1 MINRHIIRMEL
12 RRSLVGLIA
21 WTATVGLSL
30 YLIIILWPMVKD
42 MYAQIPE
49 SMKDIMDTFGGIPT
63 TVIEYFA
70 TEGGMMMQLFGAIF
84 AAMLGYNTIS
94 REERDHTTDSIY
106 TLPVSR
112 LSFYFHK
119 LLAVFLQVVIFSV
132 GIALFNIL
140 GFITVGSLDS
150 IGKFLA
156 FMALNTLTFLM
167 IASLG
172 FTLGSIMKGNIQLIA
187 LIIPIPLYIVSVIS
201 SLTDNKILEKLR
213 YVTPFTFSDPVAFFK
228 LDFKF
233 EYISLIL
240 FTVISAASIFLS
252 SFYFTRKEFNA

>member
-1 MINRHIIRMEL
+1 
-12 RRSLVGLIA
+12 
-21 WTATVGLSL
+21 
-30 YLIIILWPMVKD
+30 
-42 MYAQIPE
+42 
-49 SMKDIMDTFGGIPT
+49 
-63 TVIEYFA
+63 
-70 TEGGMMMQLFGAIF
+70 
-84 AAMLGYNTIS
+84 
-94 REERDHTTDSIY
+94 
-106 TLPVSR
+106 LPVSR

-119 LLAVFLQVVIFSV
+119 LLAVFIQVVIFSL
-132 GIALFNIL
+132 GIALFNIM
-140 GFITVGSLDS
+140 GFITVGSLES
-150 IGKFLA
+150 VGKFLG

-201 SLTDNKILEKLR
+201 SLTDNKILEKLK

-240 FTVISAASIFLS
+240 FTAISVSSIFFS
-252 SFYFTRKEFNA
+252 SRYFNRKEFNS

>member
-1 MINRHIIRMEL
+1 
-12 RRSLVGLIA
+12 
-21 WTATVGLSL
+21 
-30 YLIIILWPMVKD
+30 
-42 MYAQIPE
+42 
-49 SMKDIMDTFGGIPT
+49 
-63 TVIEYFA
+63 
-70 TEGGMMMQLFGAIF
+70 
-84 AAMLGYNTIS
+84 
-94 REERDHTTDSIY
+94 
-106 TLPVSR
+106 
-112 LSFYFHK
+112 
-119 LLAVFLQVVIFSV
+119 LLAVFLQVVIFAV